1 MSCINAFIDLGLAQ
15 IYLIWDE
22 DTDEERHAMS
32 ASFADP
38 YLAVLR
44 DDFSLL
50 LLQVDDSGDLD
61 EVPIPDEIS
70 TSKWS
75 SACLLHDKYHSFSP
89 LGLKPRETQGG
100 VLLFLLSEEHRLS
113 VSYMRC

>member
-1 MSCINAFIDLGLAQ
+1 MAQ